1 MVVEDEGKVSY
12 GGGDGGY
19 VREEKE
25 ERNCL
30 FYFVIFVEKMIGA

>member
-1 MVVEDEGKVSY
+1 MVVEDERKVSY

-25 ERNCL
+25 ERNCFFL
-30 FYFVIFVEKMIGA
+30 FCDFCGKM